1 MGQSIKNCIFSLH
14 SHLSRAKEEAA
25 MRVLTV
31 LSKHRRKVLLLKLM
45 KSLRFIKTLQQTDV
59 RLKELL
65 EVSNYHFFPSLI
77 EKNGNIYIYDWL
89 MFLINCALK
98 SL

>member
-1 MGQSIKNCIFSLH
+1 MAKKLRYRMLIFALC

-25 MRVLTV
+25 MRVLAV
-31 LSKHRRKVLLLKLM
+31 LSKHRRKVLLLKLL

-65 EVSNYHFFPSLI
+65 DVSIPLLAKLSI
-77 EKNGNIYIYDWL
+77 GE
-89 MFLINCALK
+89 
-98 SL
+98 

>member
-1 MGQSIKNCIFSLH
+1 MIAYCVILVSVFVVFSFSDLYDKKMLLCFLYGSLINVIVEVH
-14 SHLSRAKEEAA
+14 SFSHLSRAKEEAA

-31 LSKHRRKVLLLKLM
+31 LSKYRRKLLLLNLL

-65 EVSNYHFFPSLI
+65 EVN
-77 EKNGNIYIYDWL
+77 
-89 MFLINCALK
+89 
-98 SL
+98 

>member
-1 MGQSIKNCIFSLH
+1 MLLCFLYGSLMNVIVEANSF

-31 LSKHRRKVLLLKLM
+31 LSKYRRKLLLLNLL

-65 EVSNYHFFPSLI
+65 EVN
-77 EKNGNIYIYDWL
+77 
-89 MFLINCALK
+89 
-98 SL
+98 

>member
-1 MGQSIKNCIFSLH
+1 
-14 SHLSRAKEEAA
+14 

-31 LSKHRRKVLLLKLM
+31 LSKHRRKVLLLNLM

-65 EVSNYHFFPSLI
+65 EVG
-77 EKNGNIYIYDWL
+77 KNC
-89 MFLINCALK
+89 FLNRCSPAIVISRDRL
-98 SL
+98 SFYVIFGFGW